1 MLINGQPESEKEAFL
16 PSVFLP
22 VREEVAH
29 QGSRAYQDHSP
40 LGLLLARAPH
50 SWIMLLSIILTNMS
64 RLEQIGPCKLDSII
78 IEIHIFQ
85 ASLTLIDQD
94 LSTAAYS

>member
-1 MLINGQPESEKEAFL
+1 
-16 PSVFLP
+16 
-22 VREEVAH
+22 
-29 QGSRAYQDHSP
+29 
-40 LGLLLARAPH
+40 
-50 SWIMLLSIILTNMS
+50 MS